1 METFQSF
8 LCQNFKYYPSYDKM
22 TKSSQPERF
31 YAPIKNQKFN
41 DFNQITIEKL
51 KSRSILDQKGTGT
64 YDAAKIIDEYLK
76 SLACN
81 KYKTNHC
88 LMLKGFSTL
97 QKDEEYDWYDVD
109 SLSANFPLKETID
122 YTIHKIYN
130 EKLLKPVSKNSF
142 N

>member
-41 DFNQITIEKL
+41 GFNQITIEKL
-51 KSRSILDQKGTGT
+51 KSRSILDQKCTGT

-81 KYKTNHC
+81 KYKTNHG